1 MTAPLLGRVP
11 ASRVLLVASFGAFLA
26 FLDATIVNVAF
37 PSIRES
43 FPGTSI
49 ARLSWVLNAYNIV
62 FAAFL
67 IVFGRLAD
75 LLGRRRGFVLGV
87 LVFTVGSALC
97 GLAPSVGLLIAA
109 RVLQALGAAML
120 VPASLALVVEAFPED
135 RRAHAIGL
143 WGATAAVAAGLG
155 PPVGGALIEVGTWR
169 WVFLINIPFGVIA
182 MWVARGQL
190 VESRA
195 PGRRTMP
202 DLRGAALLAGFLA
215 LLTLAVVKGGDWGW
229 TSATTWLTFAASAAL
244 LGLFALSSRH
254 HRSPVL
260 DAALLRIPSFSVA
273 NLATALAGFG
283 FFAYLLT
290 NILWLQYIWHYDVLE
305 AGLAL
310 VPGALVAAVVAGA
323 LGPLAEKHGYRPF
336 VVPGAV
342 IWAGAYLWY
351 HQRVGIEP
359 AFWSEW
365 LPGQVLSGIGV
376 GATLP
381 LLASATLA
389 AVPGGRYATASAVVS
404 SARQLGGVLGIAV
417 LVVVIGTPTAAN
429 AVAAF
434 RDGWLLSVIA
444 FFAVAVVSVPLGR
457 LEAST
462 SSSEDDAGQARVE
475 PPLTS
480 DPPGTPGSPP
490 GSRSAGASEG
500 TVSRDLSAVEFVAHL
515 PEDARRQ
522 LEQASRLVTLPAG
535 SWLMREGDPPGSA
548 YVVHSGRL
556 EVLVGER
563 LVRELGQG
571 AVLGEL
577 ALLTGEPRSASV
589 RARRDTVLLEVPRD
603 AFEQVVADHSTAS
616 RAVLTQVA
624 ERLRTVGAPGAS
636 AHPERPAQPSV
647 VAVLGL
653 HAGSGAADVAAALHR
668 RLAQHLSVVAPGEIT
683 PERLERAEHE
693 HDRVLLVADSVVAH
707 AEQAP
712 SDAHAWYDL
721 CLRQAD
727 VVVLV
732 GRSDAAVPTLAAR
745 PDRQPELV
753 LVGPAPV
760 PAVRAE
766 WVAATDAWQLTLVDG
781 DPATSLRG
789 LADRLAGR
797 SLGLVLAGGGARAF
811 AHVGVLQ
818 ELEANHI
825 PVDRIAGVSVGAVAA
840 TLYASGM
847 DGRELADRLYTE
859 FVRRNP
865 FGDWRLPSHSLAKGR
880 RVHTGLARQLGA
892 DAVIEGFPRQLR
904 TVSTDLVSRSRQV
917 HRRGNAVDAVAA
929 SVRLPVLFAP
939 IPDPEGRLLVDGGVL
954 DNLPTDLLVERDE
967 GPVVAV
973 NISMGGSGSAGGAS
987 KSGPRPGPR
996 RVPPLG
1002 ETLLRTMMISSG
1014 GAVAQARASGAWVV
1028 TPPTMGVGLLE
1039 FHQFDQVVRA
1049 GRIAARALLDEAG
1062 PDLFVT
1068 DRSVASDQLD
1078 PQTPALT

>member
-1 MTAPLLGRVP
+1 M
-11 ASRVLLVASFGAFLA
+11 LLVASFGAFLA

-75 LLGRRRGFVLGV
+75 LLGRRRGFVIGV

-120 VPASLALVVEAFPED
+120 VPASLALVVEAVPEE

-155 PPVGGALIEVGTWR
+155 PPVGGALIEVGSWR
-169 WVFLINIPFGVIA
+169 WVFLINIPFGAIA
-182 MWVARGQL
+182 MGVARGQL

-215 LLTLAVVKGGDWGW
+215 LLTLGVVKGGDWGW

-290 NILWLQYIWHYDVLE
+290 NILWLQYVWKYDVQV

-417 LVVVIGTPTAAN
+417 LVVVIGTPTAEN

-434 RDGWLLSVIA
+434 RDGWMLSVIA
-444 FFAVAVVSVPLGR
+444 FFAVAVVSLPLGR

-462 SSSEDDAGQARVE
+462 SSSEDDAGQARVD
-475 PPLTS
+475 PPLMN
-480 DPPGTPGSPP
+480 DPPGSPP
-490 GSRSAGASEG
+490 ASRSAGASEG
-500 TVSRDLSAVEFVAHL
+500 TVSRDLSAVGLVAHL

-522 LEQASRLVTLPAG
+522 LEQASRLVTVPAG

-548 YVVHSGRL
+548 YVVHTGRL

-589 RARRDTVLLEVPRD
+589 RARRDTVLLEIPRD
-603 AFEQVVADHSTAS
+603 AFEQLVADHSTAS

-653 HAGSGAADVAAALHR
+653 HAGRGAADVAAVLHA
-668 RLAQHLSVVAPGEIT
+668 RLAEHLSIMAPGEIT
-683 PERLERAEHE
+683 PEGLERAEHE
-693 HDRVLLVADSVVAH
+693 HDRVLLVADGVATH
-707 AEQAP
+707 EEDLSAAR
-712 SDAHAWYDL
+712 AWYDL

-732 GRSDAAVPTLAAR
+732 SRSDASIPTIAAR

-753 LVGPAPV
+753 LVGPAPD
-760 PAVRAE
+760 PAARAD

-781 DPATSLRG
+781 DPAAALRG

-818 ELEANHI
+818 ELEANNI
-825 PVDRIAGVSVGAVAA
+825 PVDRLAGVSVGAVAA
-840 TLYASGM
+840 TIYASGM
-847 DGRELADRLYTE
+847 DGHELADRLYTE

-865 FGDWRLPSHSLAKGR
+865 FGDFRLPSHSLAKGR
-880 RVHTGLARQLGA
+880 RVHTGLVRQLGA

-904 TVSTDLVSRSRQV
+904 TASTDLVSRGRQV

-939 IPDPEGRLLVDGGVL
+939 IPDQQGRLLVDGGVL

-973 NISMGGSGSAGGAS
+973 NISMGGSGSAGGPS
-987 KSGPRPGPR
+987 RSGQRTGPR

-1062 PDLFVT
+1062 SDLFVT
-1068 DRSVASDQLD
+1068 DRAEVSDQLD
-1078 PQTPALT
+1078 PGTPALT